1 MDWILNVILSVSI
14 GSLSLFVLLS
24 LKDIFLGKRK
34 KYVKKVPYTQL
45 VNEVMYYTGG
55 LLHQNGIKI
64 YPQVEVRYYK
74 NKQFA
79 GLHYP
84 EGRIVIYT
92 KSHTDVIQIVNTVL
106 HEVGHHFQMKT
117 DSKEYKR
124 YSEYQKVYKW
134 EDNPC
139 EKFACEFASKHQQY
153 CLDFLLSKDIIAQV

>member
-1 MDWILNVILSVSI
+1 MNWFVVTSIFIVWFCWIAISALIEILR
-14 GSLSLFVLLS
+14 GN
-24 LKDIFLGKRK
+24 RK